1 MHRTARKPHLA
12 NKEFSLQNLF
22 TILPTHHTREEG
34 EIPMKLSALYILL
47 LGVIFGLSGCHGD
60 SHHHSDDNGNDCQS
74 GNCGDNGGG
83 DNGDNNGNGS
93 GDDNGNKG
101 SAGVTV
107 KFKGQVLD
115 GYLYNASLCLDLDQD
130 QACSGFEPS
139 GTTDR
144 NGRFAVKS
152 TISSSVLENTP
163 YKCLNDQSCAEG
175 MPIRVIARSTADT
188 TMVTYGRNAA
198 LPQSMA
204 LTATSFISSD
214 NWSGD
219 VLTLPF
225 SRLTPFTTLTDLT
238 IGDITSVQEDT
249 YTRQLNTVAEKFGVV
264 PAAAKIDYNDQDG
277 ASDQT
282 MKALVASEL
291 IGRNGMLP
299 QDVSA
304 LQQLTQKGLSME
316 ELTGMAESIASE
328 ITSIAESAD
337 PDNPGELGN
346 ILASYKPTENKQ
358 DQEENGGSQSG
369 NSNSSENG
377 SSGSSGNSSGS
388 GSGSNSGSGSGG
400 QSGGN
405 SGSGSGGSSGS
416 GSGDPSGGNSGSGS
430 GGNSG
435 SSSSGNSGSGSGS
448 QSGDNSGSGSGD
460 DSGSGSG
467 GQSGGDSG
475 DSGSGDDSGS
485 GSGGQSGNDSG
496 DSGSG
501 DDCGSDNSGQS
512 GDDSGTGDETCDQD
526 TEECGSQGEGDLD
539 IVISGQVIDGYLKNA
554 RVCLDLDQDN
564 VCTPA
569 DPATTT
575 DNQGK
580 FTFNGISKALA
591 ENTPYR
597 CLVSKSCGAE
607 TPLRVLAFTTDETM
621 NITLGKEAPLTV
633 NLALSA
639 TVFINSP
646 DQQNNSLFARITPYT
661 TIADMV
667 TGGASGASRD
677 NYHSVFEQIAE
688 TLGVDPDAA
697 RSDYNDASD
706 VTDES
711 KKALVAAEVFGRSG
725 MLPADQDELQQRTDA
740 ETTMEDVEDMAET
753 VKEDIETITDN
764 TSTDNT
770 SDISDTLDNYTDNAT
785 SSISQLAGHN
795 SDDFKC
801 GISKTHNVYCWGNN
815 SWGNLGDPSVFPT
828 SANGEPVADGTTVA
842 DNFQAKPVVVK
853 TDKDTPLGN
862 VRQIDAGN
870 AHACAT
876 TFDGSVYCW
885 GSNAYG
891 QAGTGSITSDNSR
904 VFYASKVVKGKQS
917 TEGEYLSNAV
927 SVTLSHNA
935 SCALLRNGEVYCWG
949 ENTVKQLG
957 DAHPDDEV
965 AVGSGR
971 QSPEGIDLTGILKAV
986 PYPVKV
992 DFPETVER
1000 VTDLTAGMWIYCAL
1014 VENNDGDDHNVYCW
1028 GNDTRGLVSQHWKQ
1042 YQEDFKANYA
1052 QKLKLKD
1059 QSALADATG
1068 EKPEM
1073 WFVYDNSGDKHP
1085 LYGAAVRH
1093 EIKYN
1098 KTEHNNHHV
1107 SLSSY
1112 YIGNNASILVS
1123 GNICS
1128 VFSWYKS
1135 NINIAK
1141 RIISETSSAE
1151 YKYSDISRNN
1161 EYFYGHNIE
1170 STKFFEDDG
1179 KDDCGPGLDKIT
1191 NCKIH
1196 NTIYIQYFP
1205 VSDKNNQRNVR
1216 ITCDNDGIASFT
1228 GYNWNSQNTE
1238 PDYKL
1243 ELENSATP
1251 VEVSSIDLSVEFP
1264 IAYSESIFLRNI
1276 EKLAIWKNDSEIIIN
1291 SDDNNFFKLSS
1302 NGEPENSELNGIN
1315 LHLENDWISRIDASV
1330 DNSIAFALTVKGTIN
1345 GFDWDQSKNYNT
1357 DYYGLGG
1364 NGNDVLYYLFTP
1376 VLTDGT
1382 AVTNVKD
1389 VSLGKHSACATVNVH
1404 DDQDRPTTQNE
1415 LYCWGSSTF
1424 GQLGFDNQDGGFS
1437 YKQMMDAFDGHT
1449 PANVY
1454 LQVPARLELN
1464 PKKTE
1469 TLDFMDLSSGG
1480 D

>member
-1 MHRTARKPHLA
+1 MHRTARKPRLA

-22 TILPTHHTREEG
+22 TILPTHPTREEG

-152 TISSSVLENTP
+152 TISSSILENTP

-249 YTRQLNTVAEKFGVV
+249 YTGQLNTVAEKFGVV

-304 LQQLTQKGLSME
+304 LQQLAQKGLSME

-358 DQEENGGSQSG
+358 DQKENGGSQSG

-435 SSSSGNSGSGSGS
+435 SSSGGNSGSGSGS

-475 DSGSGDDSGS
+475 DSGSGNDSGS
-485 GSGGQSGNDSG
+485 GSSDQSGNDSG
-496 DSGSG
+496 ESGSG
-501 DDCGSDNSGQS
+501 DDSGSDNSGQS
-512 GDDSGTGDETCDQD
+512 GDDSGSGDETCDQD

-564 VCTPA
+564 VCTTA

-597 CLVSKSCGAE
+597 CLISKSCGSE
-607 TPLRVLAFTTDETM
+607 TPMRVLAFTTDETM

-646 DQQNNSLFARITPYT
+646 EQHNNSLFSRITPYT
-661 TIADMV
+661 TMADMV
-667 TGGASGASRD
+667 TGGTSGASRD
-677 NYHSVFEQIAE
+677 NYNSVFEQIAE
-688 TLGVDPDAA
+688 ALGVEPEAA

-711 KKALVAAEVFGRSG
+711 KKALVAAEVLGRSG

-740 ETTMEDVEDMAET
+740 ETTMEDVSDMAET

-815 SWGNLGDPSVFPT
+815 SWGNLGDQSVFPT

-876 TFDGSVYCW
+876 TFDGFVYCW
-885 GSNAYG
+885 GSNTYG
-891 QAGTGSITSDNSR
+891 QAGTGSITSNNSR

-935 SCALLRNGEVYCWG
+935 TCALLRNGEVYCWG

-957 DAHPDDEV
+957 DAHPNEEV
-965 AVGSGR
+965 AVGTGR
-971 QSPEGIDLTGILKAV
+971 QSPEGIDLTRILKAV

-1059 QSALADATG
+1059 QSGLADANG

-1073 WFVYDNSGDKHP
+1073 WLIYDDTGDKHP
-1085 LYGAAVRH
+1085 LYGAGITQ
-1093 EIKYN
+1093 ETYYN
-1098 KTEHNNHHV
+1098 KAEHQNYSAWIYSEHFDDNTN
-1107 SLSSY
+1107 S
-1112 YIGNNASILVS
+1112 SILLS
-1123 GNICS
+1123 GDICNA
-1128 VFSWYKS
+1128 FTWYKS

-1141 RIISETSSAE
+1141 EIISETSNTE
-1151 YKYSDISRNN
+1151 YHRDYICHDSKCYYDIGKG
-1161 EYFYGHNIE
+1161 EA
-1170 STKFFEDDG
+1170 FFEDEEN
-1179 KDDCGPGLDKIT
+1179 DCEPTPDKISNCQIQNNINIEYYTSNDKT
-1191 NCKIH
+1191 NLREVQISCG
-1196 NTIYIQYFP
+1196 NDGTATY
-1205 VSDKNNQRNVR
+1205 SGNWNNQS
-1216 ITCDNDGIASFT
+1216 A
-1228 GYNWNSQNTE
+1228 E
-1238 PDYKL
+1238 PDYKS
-1243 ELENSATP
+1243 ELENSENTIELNYLNLTIP
-1251 VEVSSIDLSVEFP
+1251 FP
-1264 IAYSESIFLRNI
+1264 FVRSETIYLKNV
-1276 EKLAIWKNDSEIIIN
+1276 EKLAVWKNDSELVVN
-1291 SDDNNFFKLSS
+1291 FENGSFELSNN
-1302 NGEPENSELNGIN
+1302 GDEENSNFNVIN
-1315 LHLENDWISRIDASV
+1315 LHLNNDRISRIDASV
-1330 DNSIAFALTVKGTIN
+1330 DNSIAFALTENGNLN
-1345 GFDWDQSKNYNT
+1345 GFDWDQNKVYNS

-1364 NGNDVLYYLFTP
+1364 WKIYKNLSIIN
-1376 VLTDGT
+1376 
-1382 AVTNVKD
+1382 TN
-1389 VSLGKHSACATVNVH
+1389 
-1404 DDQDRPTTQNE
+1404 
-1415 LYCWGSSTF
+1415 F
-1424 GQLGFDNQDGGFS
+1424 
-1437 YKQMMDAFDGHT
+1437 
-1449 PANVY
+1449 
-1454 LQVPARLELN
+1454 
-1464 PKKTE
+1464 
-1469 TLDFMDLSSGG
+1469 
-1480 D
+1480 